1 MLDWLKPDRPNWRH
15 YFGSFAFLVLILQL
29 ISGIFLTLFY
39 EPTLK
44 DAYKSVQMI
53 SYQIPAGSLFRNLHR
68 WIALGLFGAIL
79 VHTIRSTLRKDFMN
93 PNKRIDWMT
102 GVFLVWPL
110 FLLLY
115 TGLILPWEWKGY
127 WFMEMI
133 ASYAATVP
141 IMGPDFKAFFL
152 MEFTLP
158 RYLVV
163 HILLLPIISLV
174 LVDYHM
180 LTKLRKRG
188 IFRHMA
194 RHFWITL
201 PFFAFLVYLSVYATI
216 PSNDP
221 MEFGMPLE
229 GAFIPE
235 PESLAL
241 LFLLPLKR
249 FSGTLVPLLSIYI
262 PSILLLAIAF
272 MPFYLKSRKFL
283 KPTGEEEEYEEE
295 EAEEKEVKYEVE
307 AKADDELSFLSV
319 ATEGGEGAT
328 DTELLSSDTELPPS
342 GSELSSSDFEF
353 GSNDDEQEPAP
364 VKKPRSGLVAGVLW
378 GLLVFVIFSAV
389 SGLMYY
395 GTYESPTLGCNSCH
409 NLSRGFRMGVPPPT
423 FKDRR
428 TLPNLDDDKWMMG
441 HWFYPTEI
449 Y

>member
-1 MLDWLKPDRPNWRH
+1 MLDCLKPDRPNWRH
-15 YFGSFAFLVLILQL
+15 YFGSFAFLILILQL
-29 ISGIFLTLFY
+29 ITGIFLTLFY

-44 DAYKSVQMI
+44 DAYKSVQYLT
-53 SYQIPAGSLFRNLHR
+53 YQIPGGSLLRNLHR
-68 WIALGLFGAIL
+68 WIALGLFAAIM

-93 PNKRIDWMT
+93 PNKRVDWMT
-102 GVFLVWPL
+102 GVFLMWPL

-141 IMGPDFKAFFL
+141 FMGPDFKAFFL

-163 HILLLPIISLV
+163 HILLLPVIVLV
-174 LVDYHM
+174 LADYHM

-188 IFRHMA
+188 IFRHML

-201 PFFAFLVYLSVYATI
+201 PFLAALALLAIYATI

-221 MEFGMPLE
+221 IEFGMPLE
-229 GAFIPE
+229 GEHIPA
-235 PESLAL
+235 PESIAL
-241 LFLLPLKR
+241 LILLPFKYFKGPLA
-249 FSGTLVPLLSIYI
+249 PLLSIYI
-262 PSILLLAIAF
+262 PAALLFAVAF
-272 MPFYLKSRKFL
+272 MPYYLKSKKFV
-283 KPTGEEEEYEEE
+283 KSSPGDEYGEEEEAAARAYPEGVGV
-295 EAEEKEVKYEVE
+295 EK
-307 AKADDELSFLSV
+307 
-319 ATEGGEGAT
+319 GEGALMAG
-328 DTELLSSDTELPPS
+328 TESPDLE
-342 GSELSSSDFEF
+342 FE
-353 GSNDDEQEPAP
+353 SVIQEEKDAP
-364 VKKPRSGLVAGVLW
+364 VKRPRSGLVAGLLW
-378 GLLVFVIFSAV
+378 GLLVFFIFSV
-389 SGLMYY
+389 FSGLMYY

-409 NLSRGFRMGVPPPT
+409 NLSRGFRMGEPPAT
-423 FKDRR
+423 FKDRK